1 MALEKATGLVIH
13 TMNYGENDRIITL
26 FTKEFGKITAMVK
39 GARNPK
45 SQFLGATQLFSYCD
59 FVYYRGRSFAY
70 LNQVTLIESFHRLRN
85 DLNKLAKAAYIT
97 EAVYQAFEE
106 GQEDDGVLRLM
117 LNQLY
122 FIHEN
127 MVRDDG
133 IALLTFQLKLLGFMG
148 FAPALSEC
156 GSCGSSKALVGL
168 HRTDGTARC
177 RSCVTLEHVESLDEN
192 GIDFLA
198 QLQGMNLTQAR
209 QAELGDLSWMSLA
222 EALNRLLENHIG
234 RRIQSFGFLRNS
246 V

>member
-13 TMNYGENDRIITL
+13 TMNYGENDRIITI

-45 SQFLGATQLFSYCD
+45 SLFLGATQLFSYCD

-85 DLNKLAKAAYIT
+85 DLNKLAKAAYMT

-106 GQEDDGVLRLM
+106 GQEEEGVLRLM

-122 FIHEN
+122 FIHED

-133 IALLTFQLKLLGFMG
+133 VALLTFQLKFLGFLG
-148 FAPALSEC
+148 FAPNLAVC
-156 GSCGSSKALVGL
+156 GSCGTSKTLVGF
-168 HRTDGTARC
+168 HRMDGSARC
-177 RSCVTLEHVESLDEN
+177 KSCVTKENAVVLSPEGVAFLD
-192 GIDFLA
+192 
-198 QLQGMNLTQAR
+198 QLKKMNLTQAR
-209 QAELGDLSWMSLA
+209 QTELGELSWMDMA
-222 EALNRLLENHIG
+222 EALNRLLENQIG
-234 RRIQSFGFLRNS
+234 RRIQSFEFLRNS
-246 V
+246 I